1 MSRWIKRDYVY
12 YYVMYDESDVI
23 REEYAYKVSH
33 YKLNVYD
40 EIVAFDFVQQP
51 KRVFNSDYV
60 VEQMM
65 LQLSIEDEVKDIIK
79 RDFKIIPLDHLQF
92 LIDNDIKIVKS
103 SRETFYSGQF
113 KTIYIDVLQSG
124 EGIVAHEL
132 GHAFV
137 DINNLY
143 RNNELEVLM
152 QDVVNN
158 LKNITSKFIN
168 NDTYIYVESEKFIR
182 EYQGRTYILEKDYY
196 SNNMQL
202 TYYNLEEYLSVGFET
217 FVINPKLLYTKDRD
231 LYDFILK
238 RRLVK

>member
-1 MSRWIKRDYVY
+1 MY

-103 SRETFYSGQF
+103 SCETFYSGQF

-143 RNNELEVLM
+143 RNNELKVLM
-152 QDVVNN
+152 QNIVNN
-158 LKNITSKFIN
+158 VKNITSKIIN
-168 NDTYIYVESEKFIR
+168 NDSYMYVESEKFIR
-182 EYQGRTYILEKDYY
+182 KYQGRTYILEKDYY
-196 SNNMQL
+196 GKHIQL
-202 TYYNLEEYLSVGFET
+202 VFSDLEEYISVGFAT
-217 FVINPKLLYTKDRD
+217 FVINPMLLYNKDKE
-231 LYDFILK
+231 LYEFIARGGL
-238 RRLVK
+238 LNENV